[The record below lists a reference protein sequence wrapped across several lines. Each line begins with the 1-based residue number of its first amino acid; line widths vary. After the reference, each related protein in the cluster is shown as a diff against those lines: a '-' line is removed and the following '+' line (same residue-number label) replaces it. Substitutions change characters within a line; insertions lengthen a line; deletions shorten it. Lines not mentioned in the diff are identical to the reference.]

1 MTQLY
6 ITVQCSLM
14 YGTKLNHYFSACDM
28 QILHCPWVN
37 LKGSVE
43 ERKPITSKLKLL
55 VNLNY

>member
-1 MTQLY
+1 M
-6 ITVQCSLM
+6 QCSLM

-37 LKGSVE
+37 LKGSVK